1 MKEDMTWCEH
11 IETIS
16 LPKYKSE
23 LDLGDFHIYFQ
34 KKFNWF
40 NRLMLRLVFGLDIKN
55 VKDSD

>member
-1 MKEDMTWCEH
+1 MTWCDH

-16 LPKYKSE
+16 LPKPKSKII
-23 LDLGDFHIYFQ
+23 LGNLEIHIT

-55 VKDSD
+55 VKENNK